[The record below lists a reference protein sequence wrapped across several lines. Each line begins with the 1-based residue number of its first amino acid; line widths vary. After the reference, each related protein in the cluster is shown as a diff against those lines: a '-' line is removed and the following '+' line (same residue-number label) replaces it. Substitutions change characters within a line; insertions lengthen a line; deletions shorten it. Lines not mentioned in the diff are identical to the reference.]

1 MCDWWLSTE
10 LGLTVSL
17 LAASTSIIP
26 LSRFWQ
32 SGGIKWGIW
41 NTPSFTFSSR
51 FLRLSSSNGRAPW
64 HTQRWQGWKKTKKRL
79 VQNMHCT
86 QRKTCEWCRSDRDIF
101 IKELR
106 GIRQGR
112 RIETHWQL
120 AAFHAELT
128 LSSLFQHSPWPN
140 RDCCFCQMTWMTQRC
155 DRRQARVTD
164 DVIRK
169 KLAATVTKTKRRC
182 LGGGGG
188 GRGGN
193 AILSNAKP

>member
-10 LGLTVSL
+10 LRLTVSL

-106 GIRQGR
+106 QWNQTRP
-112 RIETHWQL
+112 
-120 AAFHAELT
+120 A
-128 LSSLFQHSPWPN
+128 N
-140 RDCCFCQMTWMTQRC
+140 RDSLTISFVSCWADFIFFISAQPLTQQR
-155 DRRQARVTD
+155 
-164 DVIRK
+164 
-169 KLAATVTKTKRRC
+169 L
-182 LGGGGG
+182 LL
-188 GRGGN
+188 
-193 AILSNAKP
+193 LSNDVNDTKMWQAPGPCNRWCNQKKASGHCH